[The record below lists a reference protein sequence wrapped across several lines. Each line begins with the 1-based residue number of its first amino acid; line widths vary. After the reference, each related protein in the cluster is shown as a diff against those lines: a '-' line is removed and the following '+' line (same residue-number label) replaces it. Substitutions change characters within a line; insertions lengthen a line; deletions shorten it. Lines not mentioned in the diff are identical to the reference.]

1 MQISLKWINELVN
14 IETIDL
20 ENLIEKLTIGGFEV
34 EDVITIESNKKKQL
48 LLDISATANRSDSLS
63 VQGISSEIGT
73 LLNQSTKISEYS
85 KKIISWKENINNLLV
100 DNSNKNDYSIF
111 LGLKIENLLKVE
123 SPEWLKQ
130 KLIYSGI
137 TPLNNLLDFK
147 NYILIET
154 GYPFEFYDYDK
165 ICSKVNSSN
174 FHLSVEFA
182 NGNEKFYASNNNI
195 YKLNKSILLVKADK
209 IPISIAG
216 IIENKEI
223 SYSDE
228 TKTLLIEG
236 SIYNAS
242 KIRQQS
248 KTLGIRTDRS
258 ARYEKSLK
266 PTYLIESLYRLIN
279 LLKISNP
286 TLKCHFNTG
295 VQLNEDRQKSI
306 ILKYKRINEILG
318 PIQSLEQKGQSYI
331 EPNIITNYL
340 KRLYFEFLYDDSKL
354 VWEVKIPDSR
364 SDDITREIDLIEEIG
379 RLHGFNNFVVTLPKI
394 KCIGKKDSS
403 YKIRKKITQCF
414 LNLGFSELINY
425 SLVDGKMVSDSQI
438 KLVNPLVSD
447 YSTLRVSLLPNLV
460 KTAKENIKQGNT
472 LLEGFEYGHV
482 FSTNSSKVFK
492 ETENV
497 AGIFGGTKNKLSWF
511 DLEKALTWSEAKG
524 KIEQF
529 LNQLNIKIFWK
540 KNSYTELNTLIHP
553 YRSAELYSINQEKIG
568 VFGQIHPLIS
578 KKSNIPSEIYLFE
591 FDIKK
596 IQNEIKKNKI
606 STYKEYSVYPKILKD
621 LSFIINT
628 NITFEELK
636 TVLYFNGTQFLS
648 EIKLLD
654 EYKGQLMSPDNK
666 SLCVQLV
673 FQSKDKTLENKDIE
687 VILKNLYKILINKFG
702 ATIRE

>member
-20 ENLIEKLTIGGFEV
+20 ENLIEKLTLGGFEV
-34 EDVITIESNKKKQL
+34 EDVLTIESNNKKQL

-63 VQGISSEIGT
+63 VQGIASEIAI
-73 LLNQSTKISEYS
+73 LLDQPTKISEYS
-85 KKIISWKENINNLLV
+85 KRIIPWKENIQNLLV
-100 DNSNKNDYSIF
+100 THSTTNDYSIF

-147 NYILIET
+147 NYILLET

-174 FHLSVEFA
+174 FHLSVEYSNENEEFHA
-182 NGNEKFYASNNNI
+182 NNDNI

-209 IPISIAG
+209 VPISIAG
-216 IIENKEI
+216 IIENKDI
-223 SYSDE
+223 SYSAK

-236 SIYNAS
+236 SIYTAS

-266 PTYLIESLYRLIN
+266 STYLIESLYRLIN

-295 VQLNEDRQKSI
+295 IQLKENRQKFI

-318 PIQSLEQKGQSYI
+318 PIKSFDQIGQSYI
-331 EPNIITNYL
+331 EPNIVTNYL
-340 KRLYFEFLYDDSKL
+340 KRLHFEFLYDNSKSI
-354 VWEVKIPDSR
+354 WEVKIPDSR

-379 RLHGFNNFVVTLPKI
+379 RLHGFNNFVVSLPKI
-394 KCIGKKDSS
+394 KSIGKKDSS
-403 YKIRKKITQCF
+403 YKIRQKITQCF
-414 LNLGFSELINY
+414 LNLGFSELIHY
-425 SLVDGKMVSDSQI
+425 SLVDERTLSDSKI
-438 KLVNPLVSD
+438 KLINPLASD
-447 YSTLRVSLLPNLV
+447 YSTLRTSLLPNLV
-460 KTAKENIKQGNT
+460 KTAKENIKQGNV

-482 FSTNSSKVFK
+482 FFKNSSKAFN

-497 AGIFGGTKNKLSWF
+497 AGIFGGTKTKLSWS
-511 DLEKALTWSEAKG
+511 DSEKAITWFEAKG

-529 LNQLNIKIFWK
+529 LNQLNIRVLWK
-540 KNSYTELNTLIHP
+540 KSSDTELNTLIHP
-553 YRSAELYSINQEKIG
+553 YRSAEIYSIKQEKIG
-568 VFGQIHPLIS
+568 IFGQIHPFIS
-578 KKSNIPSEIYLFE
+578 KKSNISSEIYLFE
-591 FDIKK
+591 FDIQK
-596 IQNEIKKNKI
+596 IENEIQQNKI

-628 NITFEELK
+628 NVTFEELK
-636 TVLYFNGTQFLS
+636 TVLYLNGTKVLS

-654 EYKGQLMSPDNK
+654 EYKSQLMSSNNK

-687 VILKNLYKILINKFG
+687 VILKNLYRVLINKFG